1 MAGGNLMTLGSEK
14 PGAQSDFCLDFHFF
28 PEFPAQAS
36 LITHPCVA
44 GAWAQGLLSKGLL
57 GDKGGNAIF
66 I

>member
-44 GAWAQGLLSKGLL
+44 GA
-57 GDKGGNAIF
+57 
-66 I
+66 